1 MMRAR
6 HRVAV
11 VDDDYSVCRALR
23 RLLRLAD
30 FDAEAYGS
38 GHEFLEALNA
48 RMPDCIVL
56 DLQMPEMSGLELQ
69 QQLKSEGIALPVVIV
84 TGRDE
89 PGMQARCLAAGA
101 SAYLR
106 KPIDGKAL
114 VAAISRAISGAQ
126 SSKG

>member
-1 MMRAR
+1 M
-6 HRVAV
+6 
-11 VDDDYSVCRALR
+11 
-23 RLLRLAD
+23 
-30 FDAEAYGS
+30 GS
-38 GHEFLEALNA
+38 HMNA
-48 RMPDCIVL
+48 ATRPWIVL
-56 DLQMPEMSGLELQ
+56 DLQMPEVSGLQLQ
-69 QQLKSEGIALPVVIV
+69 QQLRNDGIALPVVIV

-114 VAAISRAISGAQ
+114 VEAISRAISGAQ